1 MERAAGEIEYLAG
14 EWSVDGV
21 WQVPKQAG
29 SFASARQ
36 MTLLLNAEV
45 LAFGEFGGTNIFFFT
60 IKSFLRQALE
70 DSCLYLWI
78 CHGFMKLWIVT
89 KAP

>member
-1 MERAAGEIEYLAG
+1 MAASPGSFSFEQISINGKSSWRDEYLAG
-14 EWSVDGV
+14 ERSVDGV

-36 MTLLLNAEV
+36 MTLLHAEV

-60 IKSFLRQALE
+60 IKSLLSQALE
-70 DSCLYLWI
+70 DSCLYL
-78 CHGFMKLWIVT
+78 
-89 KAP
+89 